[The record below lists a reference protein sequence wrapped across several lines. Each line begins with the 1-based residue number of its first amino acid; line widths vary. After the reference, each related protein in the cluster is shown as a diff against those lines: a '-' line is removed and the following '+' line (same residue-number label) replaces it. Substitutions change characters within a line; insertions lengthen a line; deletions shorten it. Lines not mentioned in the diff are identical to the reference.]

1 MVVIDKDV
9 SPEIIDA
16 YSSAFE
22 AIIGRLAFIEI
33 SKKYL
38 GVYHQATG
46 DQANQFKKIATQ
58 IDPSAVF
65 WIKEWLKLS
74 YNVELNGQ

>member
-9 SPEIIDA
+9 SPDIIDA

-22 AIIGRLAFIEI
+22 SIIGRENFIEI
-33 SKKYL
+33 SHKYL
-38 GVYHQATG
+38 GIYHQATG

-58 IDPSAVF
+58 IDPSAIL

-74 YNVELNGQ
+74 YNVEL